1 MANVIMQIM
10 LVPITREKFEQIV
23 PLIAT
28 SQQYA
33 HYWGKAPDFIK
44 RLLISVVAVIVIWS
58 IGKFSGNDSA
68 ALILLLQVIAGLYW
82 FWSPVYWASLR
93 NARCRRFK
101 YSGFWRGRVL
111 DVFLSEDL
119 IREEQTVNKL
129 GELVIIENRERRL
142 NLVVGDETGFTAR
155 ISAPLRRIYKGIKP
169 SQIAEMLVLSS
180 RADLEEIDL
189 VTDIYL
195 PSLNLWIG
203 EYPYLARDV
212 FSEVSEQLG
221 GRSSQNRDQ
230 RPRYDAKYIKRR
242 LR

>member
-1 MANVIMQIM
+1 M

-28 SQQYA
+28 SQQYKY
-33 HYWGKAPDFIK
+33 YWGKPTDFIQ
-44 RLLISVVAVIVIWS
+44 RLLISVVAVVVIWI
-58 IGKFSGNDSA
+58 IGKISGDDASA
-68 ALILLLQVIAGLYW
+68 LVLLLQVVAGLYW
-82 FWSPVYWASLR
+82 FWGPVYWASVR
-93 NARCRRFK
+93 NIKCRRFK
-101 YSGFWRGRVL
+101 YSGFWRGRIL
-111 DVFLSEDL
+111 DVYLSEDL

-142 NLVVGDETGFTAR
+142 NLVVGDDTGFTAS
-155 ISAPLRRIYKGIKP
+155 IQSPLRRLYKGIKVG
-169 SQIAEMLVLSS
+169 QVAEMLVLST

-189 VTDIYL
+189 VTDVYL
-195 PSLNLWIG
+195 GDLNLWVG

-212 FSEVSEQLG
+212 FMEVSDELG
-221 GRSSQNRDQ
+221 GRSKQNRDR